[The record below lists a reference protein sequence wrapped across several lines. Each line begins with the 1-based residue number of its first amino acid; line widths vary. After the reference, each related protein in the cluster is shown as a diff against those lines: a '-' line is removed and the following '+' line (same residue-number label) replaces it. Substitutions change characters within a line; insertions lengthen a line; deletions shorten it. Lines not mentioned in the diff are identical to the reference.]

1 MDTRQINEQHKSVC
15 RLVAEKRIRQSLDIL
30 ENMIS
35 MAMSGQFRDEYENLN
50 LTYRNIVKYTIEGVR
65 DPERERKVLEK
76 VRGMALD
83 RGLSPDFV
91 EKVYRIFFSYFTELQ
106 QVNGEQR

>member
-1 MDTRQINEQHKSVC
+1 MNPEAGAGRGNSPTLEEVRSEIDSVDLQIIELLGQRAELVRSLGKLKKG
-15 RLVAEKRIRQSLDIL
+15 RL
-30 ENMIS
+30 
-35 MAMSGQFRDEYENLN
+35 
-50 LTYRNIVKYTIEGVR
+50 VR